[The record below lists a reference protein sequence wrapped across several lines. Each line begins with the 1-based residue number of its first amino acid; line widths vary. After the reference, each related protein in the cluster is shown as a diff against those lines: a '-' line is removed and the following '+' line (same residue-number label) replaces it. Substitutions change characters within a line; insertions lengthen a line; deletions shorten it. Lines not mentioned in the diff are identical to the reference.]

1 MQAIILAAGMGKRL
15 GELTKNNT
23 KCMVQVNGVTLIERL
38 LRQLDRVAETRGLTR
53 IVIVVGYEGKK
64 LQDYIATLGIK
75 TPVEFVDNPIYDT
88 TNNIYSLYLAK
99 DQLMED
105 DTLLF
110 ESDLIFE
117 DAVIDR
123 LLDDPYPSLALVAKF
138 ESWMDGT
145 VVTLDEEDNI
155 RQFIPGKKFSYRHAE
170 EYYKTV
176 NIYKFG
182 REFSRN
188 YYVPFLAAYS
198 SALGRN
204 EYYEQ
209 VLRVIT
215 MLDKPEIKAL
225 KLNGE
230 SWYEI
235 DDVQD
240 LDIAESIFCAPE
252 ERLPRIESRHG
263 GLWRYPKLRDFAN
276 FIHPFFPDHR
286 LRSELTANFDR
297 LLQGYPS
304 GQRVNN
310 LLAAKDYSLKQDYVC
325 VGNGASELIRAYLG
339 TTKGRI
345 GLVLPNFEE
354 YPNCI
359 GAERMVPF
367 MARGCRFSYTVD
379 DLTEYYRDK
388 EISTLIL
395 TNPDSLTGL
404 CHSKGD
410 ITRLCKWCAAQG
422 ISLLLD
428 ETFMEF
434 TPCGTANSLL
444 SNAAL
449 AEFPC
454 LSVIKS
460 ISKACGISGLRLG
473 LLATADAAR
482 LASIRNFLPLW
493 NINSVAEFFLQI
505 FGKYDKAYTAACKA
519 LVEESVRMRTAFAE
533 IPYLTPIGCGG
544 CYILCRVEAPCSAAE
559 LATTFLNRHGILLKD
574 CSAKR
579 GLADSG
585 SYLRLAVGMPA
596 DNDRLLA
603 LLRSSISTP
612 A

>member
-1 MQAIILAAGMGKRL
+1 MGKRL

-38 LRQLDRVAETRGLTR
+38 LRQLDRVAETRGLSR
-53 IVIVVGYEGKK
+53 IVIVVGYEGRK
-64 LQDYIATLGIK
+64 LQEYIATLGIK

-117 DAVIDR
+117 DAVVDK

-182 REFSRN
+182 KEFSRN
-188 YYVPFLAAYS
+188 YYVPFLSAYS

-225 KLNGE
+225 QLDGE
-230 SWYEI
+230 AWYEI

-240 LDIAESIFCAPE
+240 LDIAESIFCKPE

-263 GLWRYPKLRDFAN
+263 GLWRYPKLQDFAN

-286 LRSELTANFDR
+286 LRSELTANFAR

-304 GQRVNN
+304 GRRVNN
-310 LLAAKDYSLKQDYVC
+310 LLAAKDYGLKQDYVC
-325 VGNGASELIRAYLG
+325 VGNGASELIRACLA
-339 TTKGRI
+339 TTQGRVGI
-345 GLVLPNFEE
+345 VLPNFEE

-367 MARGCRFSYTVD
+367 LARERQFSYTVD
-379 DLTEYYRDK
+379 DLTEFYRDK

-404 CHSKGD
+404 CHSRED
-410 ITRLCKWCAAQG
+410 ATRLCKWCAAQG

-434 TPCGTANSLL
+434 TPGGTANSLL
-444 SNAAL
+444 ANATL

-454 LSVIKS
+454 LTVIKS

-473 LLATADAAR
+473 LLATADTAR
-482 LASIRNFLPLW
+482 LSTIRAALPLW
-493 NINSVAEFFLQI
+493 NINSIAEFYLQI
-505 FGKYDKAYTAACKA
+505 FGKYDKAYAAACKA
-519 LVEESVRMRTAFAE
+519 LVQESARMRAALEQVPF
-533 IPYLTPIGCGG
+533 LSPIGCGG
-544 CYILCRVEAPCSAAE
+544 CYFLCEVKPPFTASSLALE
-559 LATTFLNRHGILLKD
+559 LLESRDFLIKDLTLK
-574 CSAKR
+574 K
-579 GLADSG
+579 GLACG
-585 SYLRLAVGMPA
+585 QFIRLAVGNA
-596 DNDRLLA
+596 RDNNA
-603 LLRSSISTP
+603 LLDALAAIGLRHSPGLESE
-612 A
+612 

>member
-23 KCMVQVNGVTLIERL
+23 KCMVQVNGVSLIERL

-99 DQLMED
+99 DQLQED

-123 LLDDPYPSLALVAKF
+123 LLGDPYPSLALVAKF

-155 RQFIPGKKFSYRHAE
+155 HQFIPGKKFSYRHAE

-176 NIYKFG
+176 NIYKFS

-188 YYVPFLAAYS
+188 YYVPFLSAYS

-225 KLNGE
+225 KLDGE
-230 SWYEI
+230 AWYEI

-240 LDIAESIFCAPE
+240 LDIAESIFCEQPT
-252 ERLPRIESRHG
+252 ERLARIGGRHG
-263 GLWRYPKLRDFAN
+263 GYWRYPKMTDFSS
-276 FIHPFFPDHR
+276 FIHPYFPDAR
-286 LRSELTANFDR
+286 LRSELRANFDR

-304 GQRVNN
+304 GQAVNS
-310 LLAAKDYSLKQDYVC
+310 LLAAKDYGLKREYVC
-325 VGNGASELIRAYLG
+325 VGNGASELIKAYLAEVPG
-339 TTKGRI
+339 KVG
-345 GLVLPNFEE
+345 VALPAFGE
-354 YPNCI
+354 YPNLLGGRLVAYPAGERGFRYTAQDLI
-359 GAERMVPF
+359 GFYSENP
-367 MARGCRFSYTVD
+367 VD
-379 DLTEYYRDK
+379 
-388 EISTLIL
+388 TLVVV
-395 TNPDSLTGL
+395 NPDNPSGNAL
-404 CHSKGD
+404 SRED
-410 ITRLCKWCAAQG
+410 MERLAEWTAQRG
-422 ISLLLD
+422 MRLLAD
-428 ETFMEF
+428 ETFIEF
-434 TPCGTANSLL
+434 TDAGAAASLL
-444 SNAAL
+444 SNATL
-449 AEFPC
+449 AANPHMAIVK
-454 LSVIKS
+454 SV
-460 ISKACGISGLRLG
+460 SKACGISGLRLG
-473 LLATADAAR
+473 LLATADAAL
-482 LASIRNFLPLW
+482 LAAVVKRLPLW

-505 FGKYDKAYTAACKA
+505 FGKYDKAYAAACAKLA
-519 LVEESVRMRTAFAE
+519 EERRRFMQE
-533 IPYLTPIGCGG
+533 M
-544 CYILCRVEAPCSAAE
+544 AAE
-559 LATTFLNRHGILLKD
+559 LPQLHIIPSEGNYFLAEVRAPHSAALVAERLLTEHNILIRD
-574 CSAKR
+574 CGDKP
-579 GLADSG
+579 
-585 SYLRLAVGMPA
+585 GMPRGSFLRIA
-596 DNDRLLA
+596 VRSAEENNRLLA
-603 LLRSSISTP
+603 ALRSVFSL
-612 A
+612 